1 MDERTL
7 RALIEAGAIKKIRII
22 ANGASFYV
30 EAEHLTNT
38 VTIHTTTRKLKTWVS
53 LDAVA
58 RWLKNLG
65 IGKAQL
71 EMGNWQPGQKGLEL

>member
-22 ANGASFYV
+22 ANGSVFYV
-30 EAEHLTNT
+30 EAEHGTGT
-38 VTIHTTTRKLKTWVS
+38 VTAHTTAGKLKTWVT

-58 RWLKNLG
+58 RWIKQLG

-71 EMGNWQPGQKGLEL
+71 ELGNWHPGQKGLEL

>member
-7 RALIEAGAIKKIRII
+7 RALIEAGAVKKIRII
-22 ANGASFYV
+22 ANGGVFYV

-38 VTIHTTTRKLKTWVS
+38 VTVHTTARKLKTWVS
-53 LDAVA
+53 LDAIA
-58 RWLKNLG
+58 RWLKNMG

-71 EMGNWQPGQKGLEL
+71 ELGNWQPGQKGLEL

>member
-7 RALIEAGAIKKIRII
+7 RALIDAGAVKKIRII
-22 ANGASFYV
+22 ANGRTFYI
-30 EAEHLTNT
+30 EAEHLTSSVT
-38 VTIHTTTRKLKTWVS
+38 VHTTAGKLKTWIS

-71 EMGNWQPGQKGLEL
+71 ELAKWQPDQKGLEL

>member
-7 RALIEAGAIKKIRII
+7 RALIDAGALKRIRII
-22 ANGASFYV
+22 ANGGAFYV

-38 VTIHTTTRKLKTWVS
+38 VTVHTTTGKLKTWVT

-71 EMGNWQPGQKGLEL
+71 ELANWQPGQKGLEL

>member
-7 RALIEAGAIKKIRII
+7 RALIDAGAIKKIRII
-22 ANGASFYV
+22 ANGGIFYV
-30 EAEHLTNT
+30 EAEHLTSS
-38 VTIHTTTRKLKTWVS
+38 VKALTTTGKLKTWVS

-71 EMGNWQPGQKGLEL
+71 EMGSWQPGQKGLEL

>member
-7 RALIEAGAIKKIRII
+7 RALLDAGAIKKVRIV
-22 ANGASFYV
+22 ANGNAFYV
-30 EAEHLTNT
+30 EAEHGTGT
-38 VTIHTTTRKLKTWVS
+38 VTAHTTTGKLKTWVT

-58 RWLKNLG
+58 RWLKQLG

-71 EMGNWQPGQKGLEL
+71 ELGNWQPGQKQLEL